1 MISRRLIEDE
11 YDLVGYTSIQINKE
25 DGTIRYGTYI
35 LNMYQGP
42 IFVEEL
48 LEEKRVSDL
57 LIKVT
62 LDPIK

>member
-1 MISRRLIEDE
+1 
-11 YDLVGYTSIQINKE
+11 
-25 DGTIRYGTYI
+25 
-35 LNMYQGP
+35 MYQGP

-48 LEEKRVSDL
+48 SDEKRVSDL